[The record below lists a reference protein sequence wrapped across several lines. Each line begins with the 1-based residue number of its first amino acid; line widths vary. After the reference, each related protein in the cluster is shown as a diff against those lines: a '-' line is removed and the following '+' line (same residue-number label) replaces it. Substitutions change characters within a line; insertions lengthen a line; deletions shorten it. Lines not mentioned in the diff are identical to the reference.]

1 MLRPPEQDDFRSAVH
16 DPRVVARVGT
26 YLGAA
31 IGLAFLTGLVSHLHQ
46 SPVPWLPLPTDPA
59 WLYRVTQGLHVAA
72 GTAAIPLLLAK
83 LYAAYPALFARPRV
97 GSPLRGLERA
107 SVALLVST
115 AIFQV
120 VTGLI
125 NTFQWYPWSFGFRTV
140 HFVVAWVLV
149 GSIVV
154 HVAVKLPTVAD
165 AWRRPVAA
173 QDDDVHGTDADGDDE
188 DGPTRRGFL
197 AGVAVTVL
205 GLTALTVGQTV
216 QPLSGAA
223 ILSPRQAG
231 NGPQGLPVNRTA
243 KAAGVLPA
251 ATDPGWTLTLEG
263 PGASTTLSRAELEAM
278 EQTTVDLPIA
288 CVEGWSTLAT
298 WQGVRVRDLVA
309 LVGPVDSDVR
319 FVSMQRGGSYR
330 ESILPARYAAHP
342 DSLLALRL
350 GGEVLDIDHGYPA
363 RLVTPDRPGV
373 LQTKWV
379 DRIEVRSPGGG
390 SA

>member
-1 MLRPPEQDDFRSAVH
+1 M
-16 DPRVVARVGT
+16 
-26 YLGAA
+26 
-31 IGLAFLTGLVSHLHQ
+31 
-46 SPVPWLPLPTDPA
+46 
-59 WLYRVTQGLHVAA
+59 
-72 GTAAIPLLLAK
+72 
-83 LYAAYPALFARPRV
+83 
-97 GSPLRGLERA
+97 
-107 SVALLVST
+107 
-115 AIFQV
+115 
-120 VTGLI
+120 
-125 NTFQWYPWSFGFRTV
+125 
-140 HFVVAWVLV
+140 
-149 GSIVV
+149 
-154 HVAVKLPTVAD
+154 
-165 AWRRPVAA
+165 
-173 QDDDVHGTDADGDDE
+173 
-188 DGPTRRGFL
+188 
-197 AGVAVTVL
+197 
-205 GLTALTVGQTV
+205 
-216 QPLSGAA
+216 
-223 ILSPRQAG
+223 
-231 NGPQGLPVNRTA
+231 PVNRTA